1 MMYASIHTSQTYAI
15 LTALGTL
22 RPACHLIHSK
32 VKETIPIHSIS
43 IKAAQSLC
51 KYCHLIHSKSQ
62 RNCRPIHSNSIKA
75 PQSLRRYCHLIHS
88 KVKRLKETVALSIQI
103 NQNTV
108 SESMQIL
115 SSDSFK
121 SQRNC
126 RPIHSNSV
134 KTPQSLSRY
143 CHLIH
148 SEHTSGSNCHS
159 TRLLFLSW
167 AKVD

>member
-1 MMYASIHTSQTYAI
+1 MMYASIHTAQTYAI
-15 LTALGTL
+15 LTALGTR

-32 VKETIPIHSIS
+32 VKETIPIHSNS
-43 IKAAQSLC
+43 IKAALSLC
-51 KYCHLIHSKSQ
+51 KYCHSFKSQ
-62 RNCRPIHSNSIKA
+62 RYCRPIHTNSIKA
-75 PQSLRRYCHLIHS
+75 PQSLRRYCHFIHS
-88 KVKRLKETVALSIQI
+88 KVKRPKETVAISIQI
-103 NQNTV
+103 NQNTI
-108 SESMQIL
+108 SESTQIL

-159 TRLLFLSW
+159 SRLLFLSW

>member
-1 MMYASIHTSQTYAI
+1 MMYASIHTLQTYAI
-15 LTALGTL
+15 LTVLGTR

-32 VKETIPIHSIS
+32 VKETIPIHSNS
-43 IKAAQSLC
+43 IKAA
-51 KYCHLIHSKSQ
+51 
-62 RNCRPIHSNSIKA
+62 
-75 PQSLRRYCHLIHS
+75 QSLRRYCHLIHS

-103 NQNTV
+103 NQTTV
-108 SESMQIL
+108 SESTQIL